1 MAKQPKTT
9 YRVIGAGKGEWL
21 DGGGFTFNRP
31 GFHSTLEAAVADY
44 NELYAD
50 PTYDSAVLVEVQ
62 HEDWRVLQEFG
73 TEGLS
78 VTMSPLGVIHLD
90 TAPKLELV

>member
-1 MAKQPKTT
+1 MAKQPETT
-9 YRVIGAGKGEWL
+9 YRVIGCGSGEWY
-21 DGGGFTFNRP
+21 DGGGFSFERP

-44 NELYAD
+44 NELYSD
-50 PTYDSAVLVEVQ
+50 PTYDSAVLVQVD
-62 HEDWRVLQEFG
+62 HETWQIVREFG

-90 TAPKLELV
+90 TAPKWVMV

>member
-1 MAKQPKTT
+1 
-9 YRVIGAGKGEWL
+9 
-21 DGGGFTFNRP
+21 
-31 GFHSTLEAAVADY
+31 
-44 NELYAD
+44 
-50 PTYDSAVLVEVQ
+50 VEVQ

-78 VTMSPLGVIHLD
+78 VTMSPQGVIHLD

>member
-1 MAKQPKTT
+1 MEKQPETT
-9 YRVIGAGKGEWL
+9 YRVIGAGVGEWS
-21 DGGGFTFNRP
+21 DGGSFSFNRP
-31 GFHSTLEAAVADY
+31 GFHSTLAAAVADY
-44 NELYAD
+44 NELYSD

-78 VTMSPLGVIHLD
+78 VTMSPQGVIHLD